1 MTSKKRKQIE
11 RESSPEPRWF
21 VSQSSQV
28 MKLAARFKKLK
39 YDTVNLPKS
48 AFLFKVRD
56 IKKLNVTFE
65 EAKAETEVIPN
76 IQADMK
82 NLQKYIAPNFNYETI
97 SSEAFNIAKITD
109 ITDGRVLT
117 FLSKLNSMILNCRKT
132 ISFVYSLLFAADLD
146 NYPSMISIRPM
157 NKLVINGQEVVTA
170 QPGFVVTSKKLM
182 FVIEEDDG
190 LKNISISTG
199 YGESQIGAE
208 ILACAYTNR
217 SQELVDEDQTI
228 FAMRIISAHATF
240 YKAIIPAGYWK
251 DLDEGF
257 PKEKIVR
264 VTRWPARNGKMSGYN
279 LGNPKDR
286 QNVLRIMAKI
296 RELLLL

>member
-109 ITDGRVLT
+109 ITDGR
-117 FLSKLNSMILNCRKT
+117 
-132 ISFVYSLLFAADLD
+132 
-146 NYPSMISIRPM
+146 
-157 NKLVINGQEVVTA
+157 
-170 QPGFVVTSKKLM
+170 
-182 FVIEEDDG
+182 EDDG